1 MTEFWVFSFNNPDV
15 VAELWSSPYHWVHC
29 FIPLLFLLPIWKG
42 FSIWDWYCLISL
54 ISRLVLMISHWY
66 QGPSW
71 CLNPISRLRQ
81 ALFSH
86 SSTSSLPLRSWICKH
101 SKVIKVMRMVMMMVM
116 RIGMLMF
123 TWRHSAKEWDC
134 RCLWHL
140 YLPRIQPEGIKS
152 SWGDAR
158 MEKLW

>member
-1 MTEFWVFSFNNPDV
+1 MLWRNCEVHLITGSTASFHCFSF
-15 VAELWSSPYHWVHC
+15 SPSE
-29 FIPLLFLLPIWKG
+29 KG
-42 FSIWDWYCLISL
+42 SQFETDIDFISL

-71 CLNPISRLRQ
+71 CLNPISRLRR

-86 SSTSSLPLRSWICKH
+86 SSTSSLPLRSWICKS
-101 SKVIKVMRMVMMMVM
+101 SKGIKVMGVVMMMVM
-116 RIGMLMF
+116 WIGMLMF

-140 YLPRIQPEGIKS
+140 YLPRSQPEGIKS
-152 SWGDAR
+152 MSR
-158 MEKLW
+158 RC